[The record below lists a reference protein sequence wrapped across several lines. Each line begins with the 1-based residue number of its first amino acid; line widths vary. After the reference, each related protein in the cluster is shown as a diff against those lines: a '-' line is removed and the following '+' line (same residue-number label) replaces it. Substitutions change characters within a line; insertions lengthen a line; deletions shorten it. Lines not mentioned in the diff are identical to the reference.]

1 MNIASRMEEVRNGT
15 KRKKNTNL
23 FAPGS
28 QNLMQFFQHNFMSN
42 FCILWEELLGFFL
55 IKASGK
61 YRKL

>member
-1 MNIASRMEEVRNGT
+1 MEQKE
-15 KRKKNTNL
+15 KKNTNL

-61 YRKL
+61 YRKV